1 LPIFPVTDLTP
12 SPRLADWLSTH
23 QVDRGT
29 ELALHAAEEA
39 VTEAGWQGHT
49 FSLLVGCSRGPTG
62 NWEAAHSDFLAGERL
77 PLRTSPATTLG
88 SIGFALARYFR
99 SMELADSLSV
109 TCSSG
114 LHALVHGVAL
124 LQSGMAERVLVG
136 GAEAPLTPFTLA
148 QINRLGIYA
157 SETRTKYPCRPLDT
171 PPTGMVLGEG
181 AAFIALSREPSSFR
195 QGRITGVG
203 FSQEAAPSV
212 TGITV
217 TGQAL
222 QRAMQRASINLAVP
236 DLILAHAPGT
246 SRGDAAETKAV
257 RQVFPD
263 RNVPLHSLKWATG
276 HTFGASGP
284 LALVAGL
291 DMLVRGTVL
300 PIPYRTPFFPPR
312 QPTSLLVNATG
323 FGGNAVSVRLE
334 I

>member
-1 LPIFPVTDLTP
+1 LPVYPVTDLNP
-12 SPRLADWLSTH
+12 SARLTHWLGGNR
-23 QVDRGT
+23 VDRST
-29 ELALHAAEEA
+29 ELALCAAEEA
-39 VTEAGWQGHT
+39 VTEAGWQDRP

-62 NWEAAHSDFLAGERL
+62 NWEDAHSIFLTGERL
-77 PLRTSPATTLG
+77 PLRASPATTLG

-99 SMELADSLSV
+99 SAELADSLSV

-124 LQSGMAERVLVG
+124 LKSGMAERVLVG

-148 QINRLGIYA
+148 QMNRLGIYA
-157 SETRTKYPCRPLDT
+157 SETRTEYPCRPLAT
-171 PPTGMVLGEG
+171 SPTGMVLGEG
-181 AAFIALSREPSSFR
+181 AAFIALSGELSSFR

-203 FSQEAAPSV
+203 FCQEAAPSV

-222 QRAMQRASINLAVP
+222 QRAMQRANKNRAVP

-246 SRGDAAETKAV
+246 SRGDAAEIRAV

-291 DMLVRGTVL
+291 DILTQNTVPPL
-300 PIPYRTPFFPPR
+300 PYPTIYS
-312 QPTSLLVNATG
+312 QPTRLASILVNATG

-334 I
+334 V